1 MKGIFVL
8 TAYHQIYDEETVRN
22 IGKLI
27 ELDPTHYTA
36 QSILEH
42 PDALEDC
49 DIIFSGWGAPK
60 MEEEFLRLAPKLKI
74 VFYGAGSV
82 HGMVSNAFWKRGIR
96 CVSAWGANAIP
107 VSEYTLGMILLALK
121 RALPSGR
128 EYMSSKG
135 SRRDSTPFAGGFHS
149 TVGIVSTG
157 MIGRRVI
164 DLLKSFEVN
173 VIAYDPYLS
182 EQKATNLGVRKVTL
196 EELFAT
202 SDVVS
207 VHTPLLPQTV
217 GMITGEHIASMKQGA
232 TLINSARGAVIR
244 EPEMIEVL
252 QRRPDLYAVLDVTAP
267 EPPTSDS
274 PLWEMPNVLLT
285 PHIAGSM
292 GAECARHGHT
302 MLEECRRYLAGEPM
316 QYEVDEEFVKTMA

>member
-8 TAYHQIYDEETVRN
+8 GAYRLIYDEETVQSLS
-22 IGKLI
+22 KMM
-27 ELDPTHYTA
+27 ELDPTPYTA
-36 QSILEH
+36 ESIFEH
-42 PDALEDC
+42 PEALGDC
-49 DIIFSGWGAPK
+49 EIIFSGWGAPK
-60 MEEEFLRLAPKLKI
+60 MDEEFLRLAPNLKI

-82 HGMVSNAFWKRGIR
+82 HGMVSDAFWKRGIR
-96 CVSAWGANAIP
+96 CVSAWGANAVP

-128 EYMSSKG
+128 EYTISKG
-135 SRRDSTPFAGGFHS
+135 SRRERLPVAGGFGS

-164 DLLKSFEVN
+164 ELLRSFEVN
-173 VIAYDPYLS
+173 VVAYDPYLG
-182 EQKATNLGVRKVTL
+182 EAAAAALGVRKVSL

-207 VHTPLLPQTV
+207 IHTPLLPQTV

-244 EPEMIEVL
+244 ESELVSLL
-252 QRRPDLYAVLDVTAP
+252 QQRTDLFAVLDVTAP
-267 EPPTSDS
+267 EPPKPDS
-274 PLWEMPNVLLT
+274 PLWELPNVLLT

-302 MLEECRRYLAGEPM
+302 MLEECRRYLAGETM
-316 QYEVDEEFVKTMA
+316 RYEVDEEFVKTMA